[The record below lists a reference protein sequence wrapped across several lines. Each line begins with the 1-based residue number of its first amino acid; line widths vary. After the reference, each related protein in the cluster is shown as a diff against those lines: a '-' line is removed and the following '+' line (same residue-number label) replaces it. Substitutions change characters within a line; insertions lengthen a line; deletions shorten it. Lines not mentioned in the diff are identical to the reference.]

1 MWGCL
6 FSSLSDPRSTSK
18 WRQRKR
24 ATQEKRCQS
33 PTHRAWSHDS
43 PASWQKPQEPADQQ
57 RSNHWLLAVPS
68 LLSNFSP
75 SSTLLCLQK
84 YLQKD
89 LREDANKSVDWRI
102 NQCGKL
108 QIWLWAGQRE
118 ITTRN
123 DPLVGFQILTST
135 WSISGFLE
143 TYRLI
148 DELSRE
154 KGCRISKLHNYILI
168 VDFYII

>member
-102 NQCGKL
+102 NQWGSSRYGCEQDSGRLRPETIRLSASRYWLPRGVFLDFWKPTDSLMNSPGKK
-108 QIWLWAGQRE
+108 
-118 ITTRN
+118 
-123 DPLVGFQILTST
+123 DV
-135 WSISGFLE
+135 
-143 TYRLI
+143 
-148 DELSRE
+148 
-154 KGCRISKLHNYILI
+154 KLANYI
-168 VDFYII
+168 IIF